1 MKRIFAFSLCFLML
15 CSPIFADDLKIKAE
29 PLSQFKT
36 GSSETR
42 FGAFEF
48 IGGLV
53 LTSKHEEFGG
63 ISGIRFVRDENF
75 IAVTDKARVITGA
88 LERKEGKAHG
98 IKSEKITR
106 IKAVNG
112 ATITGANDKD
122 AEAIEVVGNQFF
134 VGYERNDRVLRLN
147 LRGRKLVADGTYL
160 IDFTPYGFPNNKG
173 PEALAFDQT
182 SKKLFAFAEHALN
195 EDGNHRGFIISGGKV
210 EREISIKHRNGFS
223 LTDAHFLPDGDLLI
237 LERYYNPLIG
247 GYMRIRRVLKKNL
260 FSDKPLDGEILID
273 VDSDYEIDNMEGM
286 AVSLMEDGSKRIT
299 LISDDNFS
307 RNQRTVLLEFKLID

>member
-15 CSPIFADDLKIKAE
+15 CSPVFADDLKIKSE

-42 FGAFEF
+42 FGALEF

-63 ISGIRFVRDENF
+63 ISGIRFMRNENF

-88 LERKEGKAHG
+88 LERKEGKPHG

-134 VGYERNDRVLRLN
+134 VGYERNDRVLRLS

-182 SKKLFAFAEHALN
+182 SKKLFAFAEYALN
-195 EDGNHRGFIISGGKV
+195 EEGNHRGFIISGGKV